1 MDTLIFNID
10 SRNRDLTKYNL
21 DTEFEYNFN
30 NSKNGKLK
38 NVVEIN
44 VSSIELP
51 NTSHFFNST
60 KGNTSFVIDSTTI
73 QIDDG
78 NYNSDDVV
86 SAIND
91 KIAET
96 GILTIQFSVNNNTG
110 NVIITVTDDHVFDFS
125 NSTDYKSLGECL
137 GFTDT
142 IFNLLITTGTK
153 VSTNIMNVLGEHYY
167 FLKIN
172 DYGKVHHNNK
182 KYFCKMIINAP
193 KYEVVYETRNRYVTK
208 EVEFRQPTNIQRLEI
223 TIEDTFGNIVVQNG
237 IEISF
242 TLELKVIRNDVLKR
256 YKSLTFYSKDV
267 MKIMLY
273 DKMLDYFNK
282 KSKNDSSGF
291 KSTYHKLLKNSV

>member
-1 MDTLIFNID
+1 METLIYNID
-10 SRNRDLTKYNL
+10 SRHRDFSKYPSETDFTIDLN
-21 DTEFEYNFN
+21 ENV
-30 NSKNGKLK
+30 K
-38 NVVEIN
+38 NVAAIKLSSVEYG
-44 VSSIELP
+44 
-51 NTSHFFNST
+51 NTSHVFSSS
-60 KGNTSFVIDSTTI
+60 KGNNSFIIDDTTI
-73 QIDDG
+73 SFLDG
-78 NYNSDDVV
+78 NYNSDEIIT
-86 SAIND
+86 AINESIID
-91 KIAET
+91 SGITTIEFSLNSIT
-96 GILTIQFSVNNNTG
+96 GKTT
-110 NVIITVTDDHVFDFS
+110 ITVTDDHVFDFS
-125 NSTDYKSLGECL
+125 NTTDYKSLGECL

-142 IFNLLITTGTK
+142 IFNLLATTGTK
-153 VSTNIMNVLGEHYY
+153 VSTNIMNVIGEHYF

-172 DYGKVHHNNK
+172 DYGKVYHNDK

-223 TIEDTFGNIVVQNG
+223 KIEDTFGNIVDQNG

-273 DKMLDYFNK
+273 DKMLDYYNK